1 MTFFVQN
8 ETSAK
13 FDFDWQELIEKV
25 CTAAFSSEGAPVDNS
40 SVNILI
46 TDSEGIREMNRDYRG
61 IDSPTDVLSFPNLD
75 FEEPAVFDIP
85 ESRVAD
91 YTDPE
96 TGELLLGDIIL
107 NADRVFSQAE
117 EFGHSV
123 KREMAFL
130 VAHSCLHLCG
140 YDHMEKDE
148 ETVMFSKQEEILTG
162 LGITRGN
169 I

>member
-1 MTFFVQN
+1 MTFYIEN
-8 ETSAK
+8 ETDSDFG
-13 FDFDWQELIEKV
+13 FDESELIRTV
-25 CTAAFSSEGAPVDNS
+25 CLEAFSSEGAPTDS
-40 SVNILI
+40 ASVNILI
-46 TDSEGIREMNRDYRG
+46 TDSEGIRQLNRDYRN
-61 IDSPTDVLSFPNLD
+61 IDSPTDVLSFPNID
-75 FEEPAVFDIP
+75 FDEPSDFSIP
-85 ESRVAD
+85 DDRRAD

-130 VAHSCLHLCG
+130 TAHSCLHLCG
-140 YDHMEKDE
+140 YDHMTPDEEKD
-148 ETVMFSKQEEILTG
+148 MFARQDKILDR

-169 I
+169 